1 MPPQEIRM
9 KKIISLTFLIIGAA
23 ILFSIGYAGESSSAA
38 DSSNITIAYSTNIM
52 GYMEPCG

>member
-9 KKIISLTFLIIGAA
+9 KKIISLAFLMIVAA
-23 ILFSIGYAGESSSAA
+23 VLFSIGFAGESSSAA
-38 DSSNITIAYSTNIM
+38 DSSNITIAYSTNIL